1 MLQIICLRRRA
12 FFSVMCLT
20 FLACAIGIFTIP
32 ERATIRS
39 SLEIGSADVDQKEEP
54 LEPPEQVAQR
64 IPAIYAPAALLAMA
78 EKGTSPS
85 ILSAL
90 QYSRVD
96 NIGRSVVV
104 VSTVDPGIANETKEF
119 QQTIADYIIKELA
132 PRGRASSEAIATRIA
147 LATKA
152 SDNLQQ
158 QIEAD
163 SNEIDSISALTVDLR
178 GQLEKQRANLAALY
192 QRAGTTLPPDE
203 SATIEAQIR
212 ELNEKISN
220 QTTLIGNMT
229 LERSQ
234 LVRELATTRRQSEVQ
249 ARAIADA
256 KFEQKS
262 LVETR
267 LSLRPSLMPAA
278 TASHRLSLLFIALAI
293 SVLVAIGIVTLL
305 HNADTRKA

>member
-1 MLQIICLRRRA
+1 MLQIIWLRRRA
-12 FFSVMCLT
+12 FFSLMCLT
-20 FLACAIGIFTIP
+20 SLACAIGIFAIP

-54 LEPPEQVAQR
+54 LEPPEHVIQR
-64 IPAIYAPAALLAMA
+64 IPAIYAPAALRAMA
-78 EKGTSPS
+78 EKGISSS

-90 QYSRVD
+90 QYPRVD
-96 NIGRSVVV
+96 AIGRSVVV
-104 VSTVDPGIANETKEF
+104 VSTVDPGIANEAKEF
-119 QQTIADYIIKELA
+119 QQTIADYIIEELA
-132 PRGRASSEAIATRIA
+132 PRGRASSEAVATRIA

-163 SNEIDSISALTVDLR
+163 SSDIESISALTIDL
-178 GQLEKQRANLAALY
+178 QDQIEKQRVNLAELY
-192 QRAGTTLPPDE
+192 QRSGTTPPPGE
-203 SATIEAQIR
+203 SVTIEANIR

-220 QTTLIGNMT
+220 QTTLIGSLT

-234 LVRELATTRRQSEVQ
+234 LVRELATTRHRAEEQ

-262 LVETR
+262 LVETH
-267 LSLRPSLMPAA
+267 LSLPPSLMPAA
-278 TASHRLSLLFIALAI
+278 TASHRLSLLFIALVT
-293 SVLVAIGIVTLL
+293 SVLVAFGIVTLL